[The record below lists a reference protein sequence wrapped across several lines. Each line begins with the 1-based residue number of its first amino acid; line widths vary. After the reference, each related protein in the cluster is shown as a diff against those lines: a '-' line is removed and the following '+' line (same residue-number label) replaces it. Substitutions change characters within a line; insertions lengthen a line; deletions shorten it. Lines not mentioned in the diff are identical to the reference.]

1 MWRIQYA
8 TWAIRQ
14 VSSTAGPACI
24 ARQDAGRDISNAP
37 GKGGDYTFPMDTSS
51 PPTSAAKIAVF
62 REHLLGWF
70 VANRRDLPWRQ
81 TRDPYR
87 ILVSEVMLQQT
98 QVDRVIPY
106 YHAWLDAF
114 PTVHELANAPIADV
128 IRLWKGLGYNRRA
141 VNLQRTAQ
149 AVVEMGGEFPR
160 DVDALLKLP
169 GIGPYTAGAI
179 ACFAFELDVPF
190 IDTNMR
196 RVLHRVLVG
205 VDVPKPKLTDRQVT
219 SLAAEMIPPGNGWNW
234 NQALIEFGALQCTSR
249 KPLCVVCPLQVE
261 CIARPAIHSAIAES
275 SRTPNAKFE
284 VFRESNRYFRG
295 RVVDALREQD
305 AIRFQD
311 LGGMVKPGF
320 SEGDGMWL
328 LEVVQGLE
336 RDGLARIAE
345 SPPEYDT
352 QSLMDVTVTLPK

>member
-1 MWRIQYA
+1 MA
-8 TWAIRQ
+8 SNPPLPFDKTNAF
-14 VSSTAGPACI
+14 
-24 ARQDAGRDISNAP
+24 RD
-37 GKGGDYTFPMDTSS
+37 
-51 PPTSAAKIAVF
+51 
-62 REHLLGWF
+62 HLLTWWQ
-70 VANRRDLPWRQ
+70 ANRRDLPWRQ

-87 ILVSEVMLQQT
+87 ILISEVMLQQT

-149 AVVEMGGEFPR
+149 AVVESGGEFPR
-160 DVDALLKLP
+160 GVDSLLKLP

-179 ACFAFELDVPF
+179 ACFAFEMDVPF

-196 RVLHRVLVG
+196 RVLHRVLIG
-205 VDVPKPKLTDRQVT
+205 VDVPKPTVNDRAMT
-219 SLAAEMIPPGNGWNW
+219 ELAAKLIPPGDGWNW

-249 KPLCVVCPLQVE
+249 KPLCIICPLQME
-261 CIARPAIHSAIAES
+261 CIARPTIHTAIAES
-275 SRTPNAKFE
+275 VRKPNAKPE

-295 RVVDALREQD
+295 RVVDALRERE
-305 AIRFQD
+305 AITFEE
-311 LGGMVKPGF
+311 LGPLVRPGF
-320 SEGDGMWL
+320 SEADGMWL

-345 SPPEYDT
+345 DTPEYDS